1 MPMGKLVAIISFFL
15 LFSGWKKT
23 NEKIKENAVIS
34 AMTDGQW
41 VITNFVK
48 NGTTITSDFA
58 GYRFQFYSNKTVD
71 AIKNSTVEKTG
82 NWDGDVN
89 SMTITTNFLN
99 AVLPLTLLNG
109 TWHIDNNSMTFVV
122 ASQNAGT
129 DTKALRLEK
138 L

>member
-1 MPMGKLVAIISFFL
+1 MGKLIAIISFFL
-15 LFSGWKKT
+15 LCSGCKKT
-23 NEKIKENAVIS
+23 IEKIKENAVIS

-41 VITNFVK
+41 VITSFVK
-48 NGTTITSDFA
+48 NGTNITSDFA
-58 GYRFQFYSNKTVD
+58 GYKFQFYSNKSVE
-71 AIKNSTVEKTG
+71 AIKSSVVEKTG

-89 SMTITTNFLN
+89 NMTITTNFPN

-122 ASQNAGT
+122 ASQNSGAE
-129 DTKALRLEK
+129 TKALRLEK